1 MQKLIALA
9 IVWSQTSAAQPTPA
23 TIVARYVEAIGG
35 EQALRAVTSR
45 ITEGQFDNGRGLN
58 TRYRVIEV
66 SPNKRVTIIGTEPI
80 GSTGGSGR
88 GYDGTNGWDKNFIG
102 TGLRTLEGRELAD
115 AARDADLLRPLH
127 LLDDCSA
134 ATVES
139 QRDLDILK
147 CTNKNGVPISFSFN
161 KKTGLLDGQDIGVRG
176 VTIHYAD
183 YRAIDG
189 VRLPFTT
196 RLEVPGATIQY
207 NALSIVHNPP
217 VDPKV
222 FQKPP
227 A

>member
-1 MQKLIALA
+1 MHKVIAVAMVLSHA
-9 IVWSQTSAAQPTPA
+9 SAVQPTPA
-23 TIVARYVEAIGG
+23 SLVSRYVDAIGG
-35 EQALRAVTSR
+35 EQAIRAVRTR
-45 ITEGQFDNGRGLN
+45 VTEGEFENGRNLK
-58 TRYRVIEV
+58 TRFRIIEEA
-66 SPNKRVTIIGTEPI
+66 PNKRVTIIGTEPI
-80 GSTGGSGR
+80 GSTAGSGR

-115 AARDADLLRPLH
+115 AARDADMLRPLH
-127 LLDDCSA
+127 LLDDCAA

-139 QRDLDILK
+139 HRDADVVK
-147 CTNKNGVPISFSFN
+147 CTNKNGAQISFSFN
-161 KKTGLLDGQDIGVRG
+161 KKTGLLEGQEIGVRG

-196 RLEVPGATIQY
+196 RIEVPGATIQY
-207 NALSIVHNPP
+207 NASSIVHNPS